1 MSLLDEALSAAAE
14 EAVPSIDVDVE
25 LGGKHLPLRFYRID
39 GEKWAELTAMS
50 PVRLSSPIDKKY
62 GYNFQ
67 AVARLAA
74 PLSGRVLDGGE
85 ELQYDDDKW
94 GELFKRL
101 SGHAIRLIHS
111 HIWEVNEYAPQLRI
125 VAAKKDSAASSAPK
139 RS

>member
-25 LGGKHLPLRFYRID
+25 LAGKHLPLRFYRID

-50 PVRLSSPIDKKY
+50 PVRLSSPIDRKY

-94 GELFKRL
+94 DALFKRL

-111 HIWEVNEYAPQLRI
+111 NIWDVNEYAPQLRI
-125 VAAKKDSAASSAPK
+125 AEAKKDSAASSAPK